1 MNRNKELYGVLSLVH
16 IMLFNFIA
24 DSIKREDQKKWVKL
38 VDELLGDIAVLAL
51 GKDADGA
58 EYGAILDNASTKFF
72 QGVRKRKKDMAD
84 ANNII
89 KDAYK
94 IINKN

>member
-1 MNRNKELYGVLSLVH
+1 MSKKNELYGVLSLVH

-24 DSIKREDQKKWVKL
+24 DSVKREDQKKWVGL

-58 EYGAILDNASTKFF
+58 EYGVILENASDKFF
-72 QGVRKRKKDMAD
+72 KGVDKRKKDMVD
-84 ANNII
+84 TNNII

>member
-1 MNRNKELYGVLSLVH
+1 MSKKNELYGVLSLVH

-24 DSIKREDQKKWVKL
+24 DSVTRENQKKWVGL
-38 VDELLGDIAVLAL
+38 VDELLGDIAVIAL
-51 GKDADGA
+51 GKDANGA
-58 EYGAILDNASTKFF
+58 EYGVILENASDKFLK
-72 QGVRKRKKDMAD
+72 GVDNRKKDMAK

-89 KDAYK
+89 KEAYT

>member
-1 MNRNKELYGVLSLVH
+1 MSKKNEFYGVLSLVH

-24 DSIKREDQKKWVKL
+24 DSIKREDQKKWAGL

-72 QGVRKRKKDMAD
+72 QGLRKRKKDMAD